1 MPKHILLALCV
12 LTSSFALFAQSTSL
26 SDSDNATALPQR
38 NCGSHEKFVQM
49 MGMPR
54 HAETQQRIEDHTA
67 LWSPIIKQQRE
78 NGQSVVITVPVVF
91 HVLYANSTQNI
102 SDAQVQSQLDILN
115 ADFRRQNSDQDNIWS
130 QAADTEIEFCLASF
144 DPDGA
149 STNGILRV
157 PTSVSS
163 FGSNDA
169 MKFTSQGGSDAW
181 PASDYLNYWVCNLGG
196 GLLGYAQFPGGSA
209 STDGVVCG
217 YQYTGD
223 IGTAS
228 SPFDLGRTGTH
239 EVGHWLNLR
248 HIWGDGPCGND
259 DFVSDTPES
268 DASNFGCALGH
279 VSCSTTDMVQNYMD
293 YSDDACMNVF
303 TAGQATRMQAL
314 FAPGGARESILNSDG
329 CAPPCEVSCGCTD
342 DTACNFDANA
352 LNDDGTCDFSCYGC
366 TDPLACNYDADATIN
381 DNSCIAPN
389 PTFGCDCSLDG
400 NQSATVS
407 AGESSGVLELDA
419 IGNPGP
425 STMDISLVFD
435 SNDSGSS
442 YAADMAMTITD
453 PNGNCV
459 AFGGWNSSPSGCT
472 SIGNYSAV
480 WPSSWQTS
488 TNGTYTTSVDL
499 SSTGL
504 SGTGTWS
511 FTLYNGYSSSG
522 AVSYDVTWT
531 LNDVCPAPT
540 DVAGCTDSNACN
552 YNPNAT
558 EDDGSCAQ
566 LDACGVC
573 GGPGAI
579 FECGCADIP
588 DGDCDCNGNQLD
600 ECGACGGPGIPAGDC
615 DCNGNQL
622 DAIGVCGGACSAD
635 TDQDGICDDEDDCVG
650 VVDALGVC
658 GGDCAADADGDN
670 ICDDEDDCVGQLD
683 AIGVCN
689 GDCTSDADGD
699 GVCDTPDFVPTT
711 PCENGFAG
719 IYPCDQVDFM
729 SHLTPNELGGGEMN
743 DIWGWT
749 DPLDGKEYALLG
761 RTSGTAF
768 INVTDPNNPI
778 YLGDLPTHTVSSLW
792 RDIKVYADHAFIVSE
807 ASGHGM
813 QVFNLTNLRNV
824 PNPPVTFSE
833 DAHYS
838 GFSNCHNIAINEES
852 GRAYP
857 IGANTFSGGLNIIDI
872 SSPLNPTLIG
882 SFAEDGYSH
891 DVQVVN
897 YIGPDAQ
904 YAGKEIAF
912 CFNENTVTIV
922 DVTDAGDPMMLSS
935 TGYSTSAYT
944 HQGWLTE
951 DHKYLLVGDELD
963 EGSVNTRTYIFDV
976 QDLNNVS
983 LIGTHVGATAAIDHN
998 MYTHD
1003 GLVYQSN
1010 YRAGLE
1016 ILDLENVDQGTLE
1029 RVAYFDIYP
1038 ASNSAQFNG
1047 AWSNYPYFASGNVIV
1062 SHIEEGL
1069 FVLRPNITP
1078 PCSENCGCTDATAC
1092 NYDANALNDDGSCDF
1107 SCYGCTDPTACNYD
1121 PNATIN
1127 DGSCFA
1133 PDPDF
1138 GCECSVSGAQT
1149 ATLSGTESSDPVV
1162 IDAVGNPEAS
1172 SIDVTLTFTG
1182 QGSSWPADMAMAI
1195 TDANGTCIAFGGYND
1210 SPQGCTSLGGYQT
1223 IWPSDWGG
1231 ASDGTYTATVDL
1243 SSAGLSGSGDWSV
1256 MLYNGW
1262 TTSSTVTYEVDWTI
1276 QDVCP
1281 NSTGPDVPGCTDSAA
1296 CNYNPDANVDDSSC
1310 LYDDALGVCGGDCE
1324 ADTNGDG
1331 ICDADQNLGCTD
1343 PAACNYDPTANLDD
1357 SSCLY
1362 DDVLGVCGG
1371 DCTADVDADGVCDVD
1386 EVPGCTNPDATNYNP
1401 NATDDDGSCE
1411 FDETCPG
1418 DFDGNGIIGVND
1430 VLVALGNFGCAG
1442 DCVADIDGDNIVGVT
1457 DILTLLS
1464 GFGESC
1470 L

>member
-1 MPKHILLALCV
+1 MIPLRLQTSVIFSVAQYTMPKHILLALCV

-366 TDPLACNYDADATIN
+366 TDPTACNYDADATIN

-499 SSTGL
+499 SSAGL

-743 DIWGWT
+743 DIWAGPT
-749 DPLDGKEYALLG
+749 PSMEKSMPSLGAPLEGLYQRHGPKQ
-761 RTSGTAF
+761 
-768 INVTDPNNPI
+768 PN
-778 YLGDLPTHTVSSLW
+778 LP
-792 RDIKVYADHAFIVSE
+792 R
-807 ASGHGM
+807 
-813 QVFNLTNLRNV
+813 RP
-824 PNPPVTFSE
+824 PNP
-833 DAHYS
+833 YR
-838 GFSNCHNIAINEES
+838 I
-852 GRAYP
+852 
-857 IGANTFSGGLNIIDI
+857 L
-872 SSPLNPTLIG
+872 PLEG
-882 SFAEDGYSH
+882 
-891 DVQVVN
+891 
-897 YIGPDAQ
+897 
-904 YAGKEIAF
+904 
-912 CFNENTVTIV
+912 
-922 DVTDAGDPMMLSS
+922 
-935 TGYSTSAYT
+935 
-944 HQGWLTE
+944 HQGIRRPRL
-951 DHKYLLVGDELD
+951 H
-963 EGSVNTRTYIFDV
+963 
-976 QDLNNVS
+976 
-983 LIGTHVGATAAIDHN
+983 
-998 MYTHD
+998 
-1003 GLVYQSN
+1003 
-1010 YRAGLE
+1010 
-1016 ILDLENVDQGTLE
+1016 
-1029 RVAYFDIYP
+1029 RV
-1038 ASNSAQFNG
+1038 
-1047 AWSNYPYFASGNVIV
+1047 
-1062 SHIEEGL
+1062 
-1069 FVLRPNITP
+1069 
-1078 PCSENCGCTDATAC
+1078 
-1092 NYDANALNDDGSCDF
+1092 
-1107 SCYGCTDPTACNYD
+1107 
-1121 PNATIN
+1121 
-1127 DGSCFA
+1127 
-1133 PDPDF
+1133 
-1138 GCECSVSGAQT
+1138 
-1149 ATLSGTESSDPVV
+1149 
-1162 IDAVGNPEAS
+1162 
-1172 SIDVTLTFTG
+1172 
-1182 QGSSWPADMAMAI
+1182 
-1195 TDANGTCIAFGGYND
+1195 
-1210 SPQGCTSLGGYQT
+1210 
-1223 IWPSDWGG
+1223 
-1231 ASDGTYTATVDL
+1231 
-1243 SSAGLSGSGDWSV
+1243 
-1256 MLYNGW
+1256 
-1262 TTSSTVTYEVDWTI
+1262 
-1276 QDVCP
+1276 
-1281 NSTGPDVPGCTDSAA
+1281 
-1296 CNYNPDANVDDSSC
+1296 
-1310 LYDDALGVCGGDCE
+1310 
-1324 ADTNGDG
+1324 
-1331 ICDADQNLGCTD
+1331 
-1343 PAACNYDPTANLDD
+1343 
-1357 SSCLY
+1357 
-1362 DDVLGVCGG
+1362 
-1371 DCTADVDADGVCDVD
+1371 
-1386 EVPGCTNPDATNYNP
+1386 
-1401 NATDDDGSCE
+1401 
-1411 FDETCPG
+1411 
-1418 DFDGNGIIGVND
+1418 
-1430 VLVALGNFGCAG
+1430 
-1442 DCVADIDGDNIVGVT
+1442 
-1457 DILTLLS
+1457 
-1464 GFGESC
+1464 
-1470 L
+1470 

>member
-1 MPKHILLALCV
+1 MDFVALRLYLLFSPFAMYKSLFLTLCV
-12 LTSSFALFAQSTSL
+12 FLSHLVPLAQSSAITGDESASNL
-26 SDSDNATALPQR
+26 HQR

-54 HAETQQRIEDHTA
+54 HAEAQQRIEDHTSMWA
-67 LWSPIIKQQRE
+67 PTIDQRRE
-78 NGQSVVITVPVVF
+78 NGQSVVITIPVVF
-91 HVLYANSTQNI
+91 HILYSNSTQNI
-102 SDAQVQSQLDILN
+102 SDAQIQSQLDILN
-115 ADFRRQNSDQDNIWS
+115 ADFRRQNNDQDNIWS

-149 STNGILRV
+149 PTNGILRV

-181 PASDYLNYWVCNLGG
+181 PASDYLNYWVCNLSG
-196 GLLGYAQFPGGSA
+196 GLLGYAQFPGGPA

-259 DFVSDTPES
+259 DFVTDTPES
-268 DASNFGCALGH
+268 DGPNYGCALGH
-279 VSCSTTDMVQNYMD
+279 QSCGSTDMVQNYMD
-293 YSDDACMNVF
+293 YSDDACMNIF

-314 FAPGGARESILNSDG
+314 FAPGGARESILNSEG
-329 CAPPCEVSCGCTD
+329 CSPPCEVSCGCTD

-366 TDPLACNYDADATIN
+366 TDPTACNYDADATIN

-389 PTFGCDCSLDG
+389 PIFGCDCSLDG
-400 NQSATVS
+400 TQSATIS
-407 AGESSGVLELDA
+407 AEESSAALELDA
-419 IGNPGP
+419 IGNPSP
-425 STMDISLVFD
+425 STMDISLVFN
-435 SNDSGSS
+435 SNNSGSS
-442 YAADMAMTITD
+442 YAADMVMTITD
-453 PNGNCV
+453 PNGNCI

-472 SIGNYSAV
+472 SIGNYSSA

-488 TNGTYTTSVDL
+488 TNGTYTATVDL
-499 SSTGL
+499 SNAGL

-511 FTLYNGYSSSG
+511 FTLYNGWSTSS
-522 AVSYDVTWT
+522 AVTYDVTWT
-531 LNDVCPAPT
+531 LNDVCPTPT
-540 DVAGCTDSNACN
+540 DVAGCTDSEACN
-552 YNPNAT
+552 YDPNAT
-558 EDDGSCAQ
+558 TDDGSCAEF
-566 LDACGVC
+566 DACGVC

-579 FECGCADIP
+579 YECGCADIP
-588 DGDCDCNGNQLD
+588 DGDCDCNGNQID
-600 ECGACGGPGIPAGDC
+600 DCGVCGGPGIPDGDC
-615 DCNGNQL
+615 DCNGNVL
-622 DAIGVCGGACSAD
+622 DAVGVCGGSCTAD
-635 TDQDGICDDEDDCVG
+635 DDNDGICDNVDDCVG

-658 GGDCAADADGDN
+658 GGDCPADLDQDG

-699 GVCDTPDFVPTT
+699 GVCDTPDYVPTT

-729 SHLTPNELGGGEMN
+729 SQLTPNQVGGGEMN

-768 INVTDPNNPI
+768 IDITDPNNPV

-792 RDIKVYADHAFIVSE
+792 RDIKVYSNHAFIVSE

-813 QVFNLTNLRNV
+813 QVFDLTNLRNV
-824 PNPPVTFSE
+824 SNPPVTFSE

-872 SSPLNPTLIG
+872 SNPLNPTLIG

-897 YIGPDAQ
+897 YNGPDAQ

-976 QDLNNVS
+976 QDLNNVN

-1016 ILDLENVDQGTLE
+1016 ILDLENVAQGTLE

-1038 ASNSAQFNG
+1038 SSNAASFNG

-1078 PCSENCGCTDATAC
+1078 PCTEDCGCTDVTAC
-1092 NYDANALNDDGSCDF
+1092 NYDANAINDDGSCDF
-1107 SCYGCTDPTACNYD
+1107 SCYGCTDPSACNYD
-1121 PNATIN
+1121 PDATIN

-1138 GCECSVSGAQT
+1138 GCECSISGSQT
-1149 ATLSGTESSDPVV
+1149 VTLSGTESGEPIV

-1172 SIDVTLTFTG
+1172 SIDITLTFTG

-1231 ASDGTYTATVDL
+1231 ANDGTYTATVDL
-1243 SSAGLSGSGDWSV
+1243 SSAGLSGAGDWSV

-1262 TTSSTVTYEVDWTI
+1262 VTSSTVTYEVDWTI

-1281 NSTGPDVPGCTDSAA
+1281 NSSNPDVPGCTDSAA
-1296 CNYNPDANVDDSSC
+1296 CNYNPNATVDDSSC
-1310 LYDDALGVCGGDCE
+1310 LYDDALGVCGGDC
-1324 ADTNGDG
+1324 AA
-1331 ICDADQNLGCTD
+1331 DADN
-1343 PAACNYDPTANLDD
+1343 
-1357 SSCLY
+1357 
-1362 DDVLGVCGG
+1362 
-1371 DCTADVDADGVCDVD
+1371 DGVCDVD
-1386 EVPGCTNPDATNYNP
+1386 EVPGCTNPDANNYNP
-1401 NATDDDGSCE
+1401 SATDDDGSCE

-1418 DFDGNGIIGVND
+1418 DFDGNGLIGVND

-1442 DCVADIDGDNIVGVT
+1442 DCVADVDGDNIVGVT

-1464 GFGESC
+1464 GFGQSC

>member
-1 MPKHILLALCV
+1 MPKHILLTLCV
-12 LTSSFALFAQSTSL
+12 LIGQIATFAQSSAL
-26 SDSDNATALPQR
+26 SDSDNATGLPQR
-38 NCGSHEKFVQM
+38 NCGSHEKFIQM

-67 LWSPIIKQQRE
+67 MWSPIIEQQRE
-78 NGQSVVITVPVVF
+78 SGQSVVITIPVVF
-91 HVLYANSTQNI
+91 HVLYASSTQNI
-102 SDAQVQSQLDILN
+102 SDAQIQSQLDILN
-115 ADFRRQNSDQDNIWS
+115 ADFRRQNSDQDDIWS

-149 STNGILRV
+149 ATNGILRV
-157 PTSVSS
+157 PTTVSS

-228 SPFDLGRTGTH
+228 APFDLGRTGTH

-268 DASNFGCALGH
+268 DGSNFGCALGH
-279 VSCSTTDMVQNYMD
+279 ESCGTTDMVQNYMD
-293 YSDDACMNVF
+293 YSDDACMNIF
-303 TAGQATRMQAL
+303 TAGQANRMQAL
-314 FAPGGARESILNSDG
+314 FAPGGARESILNSNG

-366 TDPLACNYDADATIN
+366 TDPTACNYDADATID
-381 DNSCIAPN
+381 DNNCVQPN

-400 NQSATVS
+400 TQSATLS
-407 AGESSGVLELDA
+407 AGESSSALEIDA
-419 IGNPGP
+419 VGNPSP

-435 SNDSGSS
+435 SNESGSS
-442 YAADMAMTITD
+442 WAADLAMTITD
-453 PNGNCV
+453 PDGNC
-459 AFGGWNSSPSGCT
+459 ASFGGYNSFPDGCT

-488 TNGTYTTSVDL
+488 NAGTYSTSLDL
-499 SSTGL
+499 SNAGL
-504 SGTGTWS
+504 SGSGNWS
-511 FTLYNGYSSSG
+511 FTLYNGYTSSG
-522 AVSYDVTWT
+522 AVTYDVTWT
-531 LNDVCPAPT
+531 LNDVCPTPT
-540 DVAGCTDSNACN
+540 DLAGCTDATACN

-558 EDDGSCAQ
+558 EDDGSCAEP
-566 LDACGVC
+566 DACGVC

-579 FECGCADIP
+579 YECGCSDIP
-588 DGDCDCNGNQLD
+588 DGDCDCNGNQID
-600 ECGACGGPGIPAGDC
+600 DCGVCGGPGIPAGDC
-615 DCNGNQL
+615 DCNGNQP
-622 DAIGVCGGACSAD
+622 DAIGVCGGDCTAD
-635 TDQDGICDDEDDCVG
+635 TDGDEICDDVDDCVG
-650 VVDALGVC
+650 IVDALGVC
-658 GGDCAADADGDN
+658 GGDCAADLDQDG

-689 GDCTSDADGD
+689 GDCTSDTDGD
-699 GVCDTPDFVPTT
+699 GVCDTPDYIPTT

-729 SHLTPNELGGGEMN
+729 SQLTPNQLGGGEMN

-761 RTSGTAF
+761 RTTGTAF
-768 INVTDPNNPI
+768 IDITDPNNPV

-792 RDIKVYADHAFIVSE
+792 RDIKVYSDHAFIVSE

-813 QVFNLTNLRNV
+813 QVFDLTTLRNV

-872 SSPLNPTLIG
+872 SNPLNPTLIG

-983 LIGTHVGATAAIDHN
+983 LIGTHVGATSAIDHN

-1038 ASNSAQFNG
+1038 SSNSAQFNG

-1078 PCSENCGCTDATAC
+1078 PCSADCGCTDATAC

-1107 SCYGCTDPTACNYD
+1107 SCYGCTDPDACNYD

-1138 GCECSVSGAQT
+1138 GCECSISGSQT
-1149 ATLSGTESSDPVV
+1149 VTLSGTETGAPIV

-1172 SIDVTLTFTG
+1172 SIDITLTFTG

-1195 TDANGTCIAFGGYND
+1195 TDANGTCAAFGGYND

-1231 ASDGTYTATVDL
+1231 ANDGTYTATVDL

-1256 MLYNGW
+1256 ILYNGW

-1296 CNYNPDANVDDSSC
+1296 CNYNPDATIDDSSC
-1310 LYDDALGVCGGDCE
+1310 LYNDA
-1324 ADTNGDG
+1324 
-1331 ICDADQNLGCTD
+1331 
-1343 PAACNYDPTANLDD
+1343 
-1357 SSCLY
+1357 
-1362 DDVLGVCGG
+1362 LGVCGG
-1371 DCTADVDADGVCDVD
+1371 DCTADVDNDGVCDVD
-1386 EVPGCTNPDATNYNP
+1386 EVPGCTDPDANNYDP

-1418 DFDGNGIIGVND
+1418 DFDGNGVIGVND

-1464 GFGESC
+1464 GFGQSC